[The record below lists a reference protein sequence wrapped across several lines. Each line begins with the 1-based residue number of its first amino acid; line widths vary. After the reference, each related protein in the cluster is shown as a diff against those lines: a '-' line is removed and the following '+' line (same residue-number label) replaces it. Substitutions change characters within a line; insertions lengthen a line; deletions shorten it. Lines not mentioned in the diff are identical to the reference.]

1 MVTASVMKGL
11 KAVFHK
17 FYLVHSSLLC
27 LKWDYYLQT
36 ILEKD
41 QDKNNQRKTTP
52 SYEVYQVYIEE

>member
-1 MVTASVMKGL
+1 MKGL

-17 FYLVHSSLLC
+17 FHLVHSSLLC
-27 LKWDYYLQT
+27 LKWDYYQQK
-36 ILEKD
+36 ILEKN